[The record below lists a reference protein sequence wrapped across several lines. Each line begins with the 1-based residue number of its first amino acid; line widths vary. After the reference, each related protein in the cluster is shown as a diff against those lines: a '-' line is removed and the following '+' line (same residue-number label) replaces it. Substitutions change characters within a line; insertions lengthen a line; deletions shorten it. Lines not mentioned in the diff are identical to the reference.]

1 MVIDSSAV
9 LAILQNEP
17 ERRAFNEAIAA
28 AEQCFLS
35 SASLVE
41 LSIVMEARFGADGQG
56 DLDLFLST
64 ALIEIISLD
73 REQAELARQAFS
85 RYGKGRHRAGLNF
98 GDCFSYAL
106 AKWLDQPLL
115 FKGDD
120 FCHTDLQPA
129 FGPVG

>member
-9 LAILQNEP
+9 QAILQNEP
-17 ERRAFNEAIAA
+17 ERHAFNEAIAA
-28 AEQCFLS
+28 AEQCSLS
-35 SASLVE
+35 FPSLVE

-56 DLDLFLST
+56 DLDLFLNT
-64 ALIEIISLD
+64 ALIDIISLD
-73 REQAELARQAFS
+73 REQAELAREAFS

-106 AKWLDQPLL
+106 AKWLAEPLL

-120 FCHTDLQPA
+120 FCHTDIEPA
-129 FGPVG
+129 CSAS

>member
-1 MVIDSSAV
+1 MVIDPSAV

-17 ERRAFNEAIAA
+17 ERRAFNAAIASA
-28 AEQCFLS
+28 DHCALS
-35 SASLVE
+35 AASLVE
-41 LSIVMEARFGADGQG
+41 LSIVIEARYGTDGQG

-64 ALIEIISLD
+64 AQISIVSLD
-73 REQAELARQAFS
+73 REQAEIARTAFA
-85 RYGKGRHRAGLNF
+85 RYGKGRHRASLNL

-106 AKWLDQPLL
+106 AQWLEQPLL

-129 FGPVG
+129 IPVT

>member
-17 ERRAFNEAIAA
+17 ERHAFNEAIAA
-28 AEQCFLS
+28 AEQCSLS
-35 SASLVE
+35 SPSLVE

-56 DLDLFLST
+56 DLDLFLTT
-64 ALIEIISLD
+64 ALIDIISLD
-73 REQAELARQAFS
+73 REQAELAREAFS

-106 AKWLDQPLL
+106 AKWLAEPLL

-120 FCHTDLQPA
+120 FCHTDIEPA
-129 FGPVG
+129 CSAS